1 MRRFTGEGRT
11 LVCFDFDETY
21 FPHACTEEQLADVRR
36 LEDFLEQHAERFS
49 TMWVTGSS
57 FADLAEKT
65 MRASMRYWPHRIASS
80 LGTELYRVNTSGTL
94 KRDDAFSQLFPDDFS
109 DRVGRVVDMMRSV
122 AIVLEAQ
129 PGAGTNVWMQ
139 NYYYHDHQEAAFE
152 RIREAT
158 RTVGIAVNISR
169 CNPLAGDPDGSYD
182 IDFIPE
188 GAGKTA
194 VVEYVCDRFSF
205 RAEDAYAFGD
215 SGNDLGMLK
224 RVGNGYVLGN
234 GTEQAKRA
242 HQRVTE
248 KSYAAGILE
257 VLTREF
263 D

>member
-21 FPHACTEEQLADVRR
+21 FPHACTTEQLADVRR
-36 LEDFLEQHAERFS
+36 LEDFLEQHAERLS

-57 FADLAEKT
+57 FANVAEKAS
-65 MRASMRYWPHRIASS
+65 RASMRYWPHRIASS
-80 LGTELYRVNTSGTL
+80 LGTELYRVTSEGAL
-94 KRDDAFSQLFPDDFS
+94 ELDSAFGQLFPTDFS
-109 DRVGRVVDMMRSV
+109 ERVRRVVETVRSET
-122 AIVLEAQ
+122 IVLEAQ
-129 PGAGTNVWMQ
+129 ASVGLNDWMH
-139 NYYYHDHQEAAFE
+139 NYYYYGNEEDALE
-152 RIREAT
+152 RIRDEAKMA
-158 RTVGIAVNISR
+158 GIAVNVSR
-169 CNPLAGDPDGSYD
+169 CNPLAGDPEGAYD
-182 IDFIPE
+182 IDFIPD

-194 VVEYVCDRFSF
+194 AVDYVCDRFSF

-215 SGNDLGMLK
+215 SGNDLEMLK

-234 GTEQAKRA
+234 GTEQAKRV
-242 HQRVTE
+242 HQRITK